1 MFFLLTPV
9 DIQNKEFAKSFSGYS
24 KKAVDE
30 FMTEVSAEFE
40 RLYRENIEFKDRI
53 TMLNDSLKQ
62 YRAMEEALQNTLM
75 FAQNTAEEV
84 KKSAQEKADNIIAE
98 AKLKAEKL
106 VSEADEK
113 AFESTRKNEEI
124 LNQYK
129 IFKTR
134 FDALLESQKK
144 QLEEML

>member
-1 MFFLLTPV
+1 MLTPV
-9 DIQNKEFAKSFSGYS
+9 DIQNKEFAKGFSGYS
-24 KKAVDE
+24 KSAVDE

-84 KKSAQEKADNIIAE
+84 KKNAQEKADNLINE

-106 VSEADEK
+106 VAEADQK
-113 AFESTRKNEEI
+113 VFETTRKNEE
-124 LNQYK
+124 LLSQYK
-129 IFKTR
+129 IFKTK
-134 FDALLESQKK
+134 FDALLDMQKK
-144 QLEEML
+144 QMEEML